1 VSDAAVDPRPSFTR
15 LDVGML
21 IVLVGMG
28 VAALVGLIAVLDAE
42 SDIAAVG
49 VGFGVALLIFQAGAA
64 IACALACL
72 ARGRAE
78 IISLAVLIAAAVAV
92 DLLVL
97 AIWLEIDSE
106 WYVKVVAVAFVCALF
121 GLVALGL
128 ALAAQ
133 PRDALSR
140 WLYLGAITASL
151 LTGAIATLLILTT
164 GEGDVVASA
173 PVPFEVLGNEGL
185 LRPLAAMLV
194 VLAALW
200 FAALAASR
208 VERATSD

>member
-1 VSDAAVDPRPSFTR
+1 
-15 LDVGML
+15 
-21 IVLVGMG
+21 
-28 VAALVGLIAVLDAE
+28 VLDAD

-78 IISLAVLIAAAVAV
+78 VISLIVLIAAAVAV

-106 WYVKVVAVAFVCALF
+106 WYVKLVAVAFVCALF

>member
-15 LDVGML
+15 LDIGML
-21 IVLVGMG
+21 IVLVAMA
-28 VAALVGLIAVLDAE
+28 VAAVVGVIAVLDAD

-49 VGFGVALLIFQAGAA
+49 VGFGVSLLIFQAGAA

-72 ARGRAE
+72 ARARVE
-78 IISLAVLIAAAVAV
+78 IFALGVLIAAALAV

-97 AIWLEIDSE
+97 AIWLEIESE
-106 WYVKVVAVAFVCALF
+106 WYGKLVGVAFAWALF

-128 ALAAQ
+128 TLAAQ

-140 WLYLGAITASL
+140 WLYLGTVAASVL
-151 LTGAIATLLILTT
+151 AAGIATILILTT
-164 GEGDVVASA
+164 GEDDLVPTVATV
-173 PVPFEVLGNEGL
+173 PVALGNEEL
-185 LRPLAAMLV
+185 LRPLAAILV

-208 VERATSD
+208 VDRASS